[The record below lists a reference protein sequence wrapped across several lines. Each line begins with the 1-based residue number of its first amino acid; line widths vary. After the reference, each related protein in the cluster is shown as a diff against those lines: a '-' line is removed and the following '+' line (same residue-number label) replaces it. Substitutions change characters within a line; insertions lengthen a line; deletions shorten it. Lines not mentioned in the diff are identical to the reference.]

1 MSTELNSE
9 RLNSIVDRINELV
22 ATFDLLREP
31 VNEAVDK
38 KVAEFNVLTDSLAA
52 SRVILEK
59 VSEVSS
65 ETGERGE
72 RYLKEL
78 REMAVKSSSIDEAL
92 RALSVKAV
100 EIQSVVGSL
109 DGSDFGMKVLEV
121 ISEKAQISLNLED
134 IATVVRE
141 ELERNAGGGGFK
153 NGSPHGILSV
163 LFCASNFLY
172 VYLLTDSVALS
183 ALGLLSAA
191 SVSGMILLMG
201 AGSREAGNLMS
212 SFRGKALVNSLA
224 NLLEG
229 ISRNLRPNSRD

>member
-141 ELERNAGGGGFK
+141 ELERNAGGGFK
-153 NGSPHGILSV
+153 NGSPHGLLSV

>member
-9 RLNSIVDRINELV
+9 RLNLIVDRINELV

-38 KVAEFNVLTDSLAA
+38 KVAEFKVLTDSLAA

-78 REMAVKSSSIDEAL
+78 REMAVRSSSIDEAL
-92 RALSVKAV
+92 RALSVKAA

-109 DGSDFGMKVLEV
+109 DGSDFGMKVL
-121 ISEKAQISLNLED
+121 SNL
-134 IATVVRE
+134 IFIQF
-141 ELERNAGGGGFK
+141 G
-153 NGSPHGILSV
+153 
-163 LFCASNFLY
+163 
-172 VYLLTDSVALS
+172 
-183 ALGLLSAA
+183 
-191 SVSGMILLMG
+191 
-201 AGSREAGNLMS
+201 
-212 SFRGKALVNSLA
+212 
-224 NLLEG
+224 
-229 ISRNLRPNSRD
+229 